1 MNYNIKGTALDISPE
16 VREYIEGKLAHIDKF
31 FVGDSGARADVEVE
45 HLLGEQNKK
54 YRAEFGVVSGAG
66 SFRAEARGEALHE
79 AVDLA
84 IAELI
89 KEIDRTHKRGL
100 KLFRRG
106 AARMKDVMR
115 GFRSQP

>member
-1 MNYNIKGTALDISPE
+1 MHYNIKGTALDISPE
-16 VREYIEGKLAHIDKF
+16 VRGYVEEKLAHLDKF

-45 HLLGEQNKK
+45 HLQGEQSKK
-54 YRAEFGVVSGAG
+54 YRAEFSVVSGAG

-84 IAELI
+84 TAELI
-89 KEIDRTHKRGL
+89 KEVDRKNKRGL

-106 AARMKDVMR
+106 AAHMKDFIR
-115 GFRSQP
+115 GFRSRP